1 MTAKTRVS
9 NPEQLRTDFAR
20 LYQPDSDSIV
30 ILNDGMEFKE
40 SSATSVEMQLNEN
53 KVTNGQEIF
62 KLFGFPA
69 SILTGNASQADKD
82 LFTECV
88 IGLLNSI
95 EASLDKDLLLEK
107 EKGLFYFAFDTKELT
122 RGNMKERFEAYGIG
136 IDKHFL
142 QTDEIRKFEDMDP
155 IGFNFVKLGLGD
167 VLYNPETKEVFIPNT
182 NSSSKL
188 DDLKGGDKE

>member
-1 MTAKTRVS
+1 M
-9 NPEQLRTDFAR
+9 
-20 LYQPDSDSIV
+20 
-30 ILNDGMEFKE
+30 
-40 SSATSVEMQLNEN
+40 
-53 KVTNGQEIF
+53 
-62 KLFGFPA
+62 
-69 SILTGNASQADKD
+69 
-82 LFTECV
+82 
-88 IGLLNSI
+88 LNSI